1 MARVRFCYEMEID
14 EDVLREDLE
23 LDNNYE
29 FSDEEIINEAI
40 TLFDYEIQDR
50 EIYARR
56 FKCEIVQETK

>member
-23 LDNNYE
+23 LDDDYE
-29 FSDEEIINEAI
+29 FSDEEIIDTAVSS
-40 TLFDYEIQDR
+40 FDSEIQDR

-56 FKCEIVQETK
+56 FKCEIV

>member
-23 LDNNYE
+23 LDDDYE
-29 FSDEEIINEAI
+29 FSNEEIIDRAI
-40 TLFDYEIQDR
+40 TLFDYEIHDR

-56 FKCEIVQETK
+56 FKCEIV